1 MIANNSPIQFI
12 DLSLQQQKILPRLQK
27 RIADVFSHG
36 QYIMGPEVYELEEKL
51 CEFNKVKHTITC
63 ANGTD
68 ALLMVLMAYGV
79 GPGDIIFTTAF
90 SFVATAEVI
99 ALLGATPVF
108 VDIDPDTY
116 NIDCLGLEKAIQAVL
131 NNDESACPF
140 LKGKDNLKPRG
151 IIPVDIF
158 GLPADYEK
166 IIILGKKYN
175 LFVLADGAQSFGAE
189 YKETKACNMGD
200 AATTSFFP
208 AKPLGCYGDG
218 GAVFT
223 NNDALAQKL
232 VSIRVHGKGK
242 EKYDNVRIGINGR
255 LDTLQAAVLL
265 EKLEIFPEELQSRNK
280 VAALYTNLLKDYVEI
295 QEIPDNRTSAWAQY
309 SVKKE
314 NRENVQTRLKDNGI
328 PTAVYYPAPLHLQ
341 QAFAYLGHTSG
352 DFSISENLS
361 KDIFSLPMHPY
372 LTDEQIHH
380 ITDVIINCR

>member
-166 IIILGKKYN
+166 IITLGKKYN

-265 EKLEIFPEELQSRNK
+265 EKLEIFPEELQNRNK
-280 VAALYTNLLKDYVEI
+280 VAALYTKLLKDYVEI